1 MGLVPLRPRAGE
13 RTNNADAV
21 SESLDSGDCRGGFDE
36 IWQTVSGSEG
46 NVGAGDGVVSGE

>member
-1 MGLVPLRPRAGE
+1 MSPLWLSGE